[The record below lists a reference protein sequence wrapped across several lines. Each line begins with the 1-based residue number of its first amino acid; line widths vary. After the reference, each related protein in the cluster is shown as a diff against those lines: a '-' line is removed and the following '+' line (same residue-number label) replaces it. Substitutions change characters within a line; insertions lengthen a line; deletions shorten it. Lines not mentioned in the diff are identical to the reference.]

1 MDYRQISAR
10 VIIGSLAGLLFFS
23 VDAVA
28 TLIRF
33 LLHPAVA
40 ERAAAEAF
48 FAMLLYLLLFVA
60 AGALAGCMRA
70 IRVRWLRFAL
80 IGAVAGAVVWR
91 YLTATWALTARPA
104 SFVSPAWA
112 YRAPCCSA
120 PAQERSEGCFSC
132 RLAGC
137 AGWRTVAGDRR
148 NACPLAGYATC

>member
-40 ERAAAEAF
+40 ERASAEAF

-91 YLTATWALTARPA
+91 YLTATWALTTRPA
-104 SFVSPAWA
+104 SFVSPDMGIPGALLFGAAAGAFGGLLLSPIGWL
-112 YRAPCCSA
+112 R
-120 PAQERSEGCFSC
+120 
-132 RLAGC
+132 RLAHRG
-137 AGWRTVAGDRR
+137 R
-148 NACPLAGYATC
+148 

>member
-40 ERAAAEAF
+40 EAF

-60 AGALAGCMRA
+60 AGALAGCTRA

-104 SFVSPAWA
+104 SFVSPDMGIPGALLFGAAAGAFGGLLLSPIGWL
-112 YRAPCCSA
+112 R
-120 PAQERSEGCFSC
+120 
-132 RLAGC
+132 RLAHRG
-137 AGWRTVAGDRR
+137 R
-148 NACPLAGYATC
+148 

>member
-33 LLHPAVA
+33 LLHPAVAERAAA

-104 SFVSPAWA
+104 SFVSPDMGIPGALLFGAGAGAFGGLLLLPIGWL
-112 YRAPCCSA
+112 R
-120 PAQERSEGCFSC
+120 
-132 RLAGC
+132 RLAHRG
-137 AGWRTVAGDRR
+137 R
-148 NACPLAGYATC
+148 